1 MDFKE
6 IHIGKLLQNKVEEEK
21 IEISRICRFFNLPE
35 RDIDEMYDSASLDIN
50 IILKWSKLLEYD
62 FFRLYSQHLIL
73 YAPKGNKKLNN
84 VKSSLPNFRKSIYT
98 TEIIDFILTE
108 IKKGEKTKQ
117 EIVTEYK
124 IPKATLHKWIQK
136 YQK

>member
-35 RDIDEMYDSASLDIN
+35 RDIDEMYDSISLDIN

-73 YAPKGNKKLNN
+73 YAPKGNGKLNN
-84 VKSSLPNFRKSIYT
+84 LKSSLPIFRKNIYT

>member
-1 MDFKE
+1 MNFKE
-6 IHIGKLLQNKVEEEK
+6 IHIGKLLQKKVKEEK
-21 IEISRICRFFNLPE
+21 IEISRICNFFNLSE
-35 RDIDEMYDSASLDIN
+35 RDIDDMYQSISLDIN
-50 IILKWSKLLEYD
+50 IVLKWSKLLQYD

-84 VKSSLPNFRKSIYT
+84 LKSSLPSFRKNIYT

-124 IPKATLHKWIQK
+124 IPKTTLHKWMQK